1 MEINQDQDL
10 LQLYVS
16 LVGIM
21 LKYIELG
28 EQTNKK
34 IYKNNKK

>member
-10 LQLYVS
+10 LQLYLS
-16 LVGIM
+16 LVGVM
-21 LKYIELG
+21 LKYKELG

-34 IYKNNKK
+34 IYKK